1 MINKM
6 KCNGIDLLA
15 DYVFLSKYSQRKED
29 GRLEHWDETIDRIYE
44 MHKVKLQK
52 LGLLKDETLASIE
65 EAKRLEVDKKILS
78 SQRGRQFASPS
89 EKSGILKH
97 EGKLSA

>member
-29 GRLEHWDETIDRIYE
+29 GGLEHWNETIDRIYE
-44 MHKVKLQK
+44 MHKVKLEK
-52 LGLLKDETLASIE
+52 LGLLSKETLEMIE
-65 EAKRLEVDKKILS
+65 EAKWLENEKKILS
-78 SQRGRQFASPS
+78 SQRGRQFASP
-89 EKSGILKH
+89 
-97 EGKLSA
+97 KLIKRNFEA